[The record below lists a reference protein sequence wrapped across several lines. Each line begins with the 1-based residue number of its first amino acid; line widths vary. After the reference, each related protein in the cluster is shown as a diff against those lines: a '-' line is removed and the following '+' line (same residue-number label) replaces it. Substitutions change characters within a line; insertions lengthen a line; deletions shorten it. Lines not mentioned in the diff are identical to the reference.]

1 METNTL
7 TKLSNRI
14 DTNNTKE
21 LITIY
26 NEFVKELKKFVETT
40 KYNSESIYELISE
53 PIEFTSLDLSKS
65 GIRSIKRFKRYLKRS
80 KNIGSVNSIN
90 KLFHLIYKKILKMST
105 YPKLKCVKHDKIQK
119 LKDEWKKQ
127 QIIADNLLSK
137 YKKERGD
144 FYKNNFIF

>member
-80 KNIGSVNSIN
+80 KNIGSINSIN

-105 YPKLKCVKHDKIQK
+105 YSKLKCIKHDKIQK